1 MYMKKFVCAVLLMF
15 ACATV
20 LIASDLKTYKATYEK
35 EMDSI
40 VLTHGMEIGQLDL
53 SYAEALDS
61 LLARVKKAGDLDR
74 SVAAMDEIKR
84 FSDERAMP
92 SKASSAPAIQNL
104 QAAYKQQASVL
115 DATKARKIVF
125 MTTKYDKALEA
136 LQKSLVSSDR
146 FDDAKAVQAERKAA
160 TTSDSY
166 AKAEKTMLALGQKP
180 VGRPKADKPTIAL
193 PTIWISKDAKYTAS
207 SVHSKYAPLP
217 SLLTGEGKL
226 YATSRKDKF
235 AFHTAKQADPS
246 ITIDLGRTKTIERI
260 HIKNRK
266 GQTKRSK
273 GITAWVS
280 NSSVGKGEQV
290 GTSDKSLDEYTMTLS
305 KPRKAR
311 FITIGLRRKDYFH
324 LEHVK
329 IFGQDK

>member
-1 MYMKKFVCAVLLMF
+1 MKKFVCAVLLLF
-15 ACATV
+15 ACSTV

-40 VLTHGMEIGQLDL
+40 VLTHGMEVSQLGQ
-53 SYAEALDS
+53 SYTEALDS
-61 LLARVKKAGDLDR
+61 LLAKVKKAGDLDR

-92 SKASSAPAIQNL
+92 SKVSSAPDIQNL
-104 QAAYKQQASVL
+104 QASYTRQASVL

-125 MTTKYDKALEA
+125 LTTKYDKALEA
-136 LQKSLVSSDR
+136 LQKSLVSSDKLA
-146 FDDAKAVQAERKAA
+146 DAKAVQAERKVA

-166 AKAEKTMLALGQKP
+166 AKAEKTMLALGQTP
-180 VGRPKADKPTIAL
+180 VGRPKADKPTRAL
-193 PTIWISKDAKYTAS
+193 PTIWISKDATYTVS
-207 SVHSKYAPLP
+207 SVYSKFAPLP
-217 SLLTGEGKL
+217 SLLKGEGKL
-226 YATSRKDKF
+226 YTYSRTSKF
-235 AFHTAKQADPS
+235 AFHTLKEANPS

-260 HIKNRK
+260 YIKNRK

-280 NSSVGKGEQV
+280 NSSAGKGEQV

-329 IFGQDK
+329 IFGQDR